1 MVSELGIVLRDQRA
15 LLSMLLTHV
24 ALADGE
30 ERRTAF
36 EAFAHA
42 LVAHLTD
49 WQSLLLPMA
58 GDTELAQ
65 QVAASGRLTA
75 EIVARTRIEQQSVT
89 ANNDIQTLMSS
100 VLSLL
105 SQESALLKGTFSALP
120 HPVQLAL
127 AGDIERELIRAGVTA
142 EFDRLGS
149 PCADRGTGVRQRLS
163 RRTAAGHAQVPGID
177 ALTRSTFGTN
187 SHK

>member
-1 MVSELGIVLRDQRA
+1 SELGIVLRDQQA

-30 ERRTAF
+30 ERRSAF

-42 LVAHLTD
+42 LVAHLAD
-49 WQSLLLPMA
+49 WQSILLPMA

-75 EIVARTRIEQQSVT
+75 EIVTKTRIDQQSVT

-105 SQESALLKGTFSALP
+105 SQENALLKGTFSALP
-120 HPVQLAL
+120 HAVQLAL
-127 AGDIERELIRAGVTA
+127 AGAAERELVRAGVTA
-142 EFDRLGS
+142 EFDLLGS
-149 PCADRGTGVRQRLS
+149 ACADRGKGVRHRLS
-163 RRTAAGHAQVPGID
+163 RRTAAGHARVPVIE
-177 ALTRSTFGTN
+177 ALTRSIFGIN
-187 SHK
+187 IP